1 MNEEN
6 LNIVEGQNS
15 TEIPSPVNSTLD
27 AALDSII
34 TEPVTEEILPTNS
47 REILYKEEFSRF
59 SSAYWADV
67 VAEKRVTL
75 AGLGGIGSFVAF
87 LLSRLNIENLRLFDN
102 DVVERV
108 NISGQLCDIDSINE
122 RKVASVCKILRNF
135 SNYGKYSAYPR
146 NFETT
151 DDGTDIM
158 ICGFDNMEAR
168 RIFFEAWKTNL
179 QRFPES
185 AKNQCLFIDG
195 RLAAESFQIYCIK
208 GDDRYNIQK
217 YEQECLFTDEEA
229 ETTVCSYKQTSFCA
243 NMIASYITNLFVNFC
258 VNEKNGYLTRP
269 LPFRTFYDA
278 SCMFLRLEN

>member
-146 NFETT
+146 NFDTN
-151 DDGTDIM
+151 DAGTDIM
-158 ICGFDNMEAR
+158 ICGFDNMAAR
-168 RIFFEAWKTNL
+168 RIFFEAWRINL
-179 QRFPES
+179 QKFP
-185 AKNQCLFIDG
+185 ADKRHCLFIDG

-208 GDDRYNIQK
+208 GDDSYNIQK

-269 LPFRTFYDA
+269 LPFHTFYDA

>member
-6 LNIVEGQNS
+6 LNTVERQNS
-15 TEIPSPVNSTLD
+15 TEIPSPVSSTLD

-47 REILYKEEFSRF
+47 HEILYKEEFSRF

-87 LLSRLNIENLRLFDN
+87 LLSRLNIDYLRLFDN
-102 DVVERV
+102 DVVEKV
-108 NISGQLCDIDSINE
+108 NMSGQLCDIDSINE
-122 RKVASVCKILRNF
+122 RKVVSVCKILRNF
-135 SNYGKYSAYPR
+135 SNYEKYLAYPR
-146 NFETT
+146 NFETF

-179 QRFPES
+179 QRFPEF
-185 AKNQCLFIDG
+185 ARNQCLFIDG

-208 GDDRYNIQK
+208 GDDSYNIQK

>member
-47 REILYKEEFSRF
+47 REILHKEEFSRF

>member
-47 REILYKEEFSRF
+47 REILHKEEFSRF

-87 LLSRLNIENLRLFDN
+87 LLSRLNIAELRMFDN
-102 DVVERV
+102 DVVEKV
-108 NISGQLCDIDSINE
+108 NMSGQLCSIDSINAK
-122 RKVASVCKILRNF
+122 KVLSVCKILRDF
-135 SNYGKYSAYPR
+135 SNFAKHVVYAR
-146 NFETT
+146 NFDINDE
-151 DDGTDIM
+151 GTNIM
-158 ICGFDNMEAR
+158 ICGFDNMAAR

-179 QRFPES
+179 QKDSGF
-185 AKNQCLFIDG
+185 AKRHYLFIDG

-208 GDDRYNIQK
+208 GDDSYNIQK

-258 VNEKNGYLTRP
+258 VNEKNDYLTRP
-269 LPFRTFYDA
+269 LPFHTFYDA

>member
-6 LNIVEGQNS
+6 LNTVERQNS